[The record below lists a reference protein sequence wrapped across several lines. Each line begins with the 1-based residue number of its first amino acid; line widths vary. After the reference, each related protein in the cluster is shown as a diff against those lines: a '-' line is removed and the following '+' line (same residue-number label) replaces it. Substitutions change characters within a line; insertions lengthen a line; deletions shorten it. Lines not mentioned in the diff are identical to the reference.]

1 MLGWRHGGSWR
12 RGGLLADEAG
22 WEDVID
28 EIIND
33 TGIEPLKRVPP
44 RDTWAAIRCGLRGRC
59 PACGRGRILHAY
71 SEVNESC
78 PTCGEEMHHHRADA
92 FPPYI
97 TIFAVGYILGAAML
111 VVDGVWPNLPILIHL
126 VIWPTLCAVLSLLLL
141 PIFKGGLVAY
151 QWALRMH
158 GFETAHQQASRTPD
172 AQDTPRKAVPPSVEP
187 VARRSAA

>member
-1 MLGWRHGGSWR
+1 MADCGGET
-12 RGGLLADEAG
+12 LAGEAG
-22 WEDVID
+22 GQDVSD
-28 EIIND
+28 VIIND
-33 TGIEPLKRVPP
+33 KGHEPLKRVPP
-44 RDTWAAIRCGLRGRC
+44 RDTWTAIKRGLRGRC

-78 PTCGEEMHHHRADA
+78 PACGEEMHHHRADD

-111 VVDGVWPNLPILIHL
+111 LVNAIWPNLPILIHL

-158 GFETAHQQASRTPD
+158 GFETAHRQASRTPD
-172 AQDTPRKAVPPSVEP
+172 AQEVRQDPMPSRIEP
-187 VARRSAA
+187 VVRRSAA